1 MHHTLF
7 ETKDKTMF
15 LTFTIKLLLLVFFYD
30 SWFSTKKHI
39 TKHVFFGVHFTYG
52 RALVFKL
59 LAQAVKIKQTES
71 KNNLTEIWHL

>member
-30 SWFSTKKHI
+30 SCFSTKKHI
-39 TKHVFFGVHFTYG
+39 TKHVFFRGTFHLWAGFSSQTLSSSSENKTD
-52 RALVFKL
+52 R
-59 LAQAVKIKQTES
+59 IK
-71 KNNLTEIWHL
+71 K